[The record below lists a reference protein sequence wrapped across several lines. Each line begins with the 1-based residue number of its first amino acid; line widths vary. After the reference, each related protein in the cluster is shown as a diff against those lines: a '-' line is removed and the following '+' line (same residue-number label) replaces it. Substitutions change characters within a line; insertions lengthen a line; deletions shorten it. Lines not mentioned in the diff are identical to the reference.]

1 MPRPTVLPRIRRTR
15 GTRVTNAYWQTA
27 AKVCTPKE
35 LDTLHLRERGLSLRQ
50 IALATGVSLA
60 TIRNRL
66 FNADRKI
73 ELALRPKDAA

>member
-1 MPRPTVLPRIRRTR
+1 MTS
-15 GTRVTNAYWQTA
+15 GDAYWQTA
-27 AKVCTPKE
+27 TRVCTEKE
-35 LDTLHLRERGLSLRQ
+35 LDTLKLRDRGLSLRQ

-73 ELALRPKDAA
+73 EIALRKDVA